1 MIGYIARRFLL
12 AVSMVWAV
20 SFGAFVLFGLSFD
33 PTWGYNLCLTSQCK
47 IQRAAIVAAYH
58 LHAPILYRYWLWLT
72 GVFQHGFGTAPSTAS
87 VTAASVHPGPPIG
100 SALWPAARV
109 TAELLGSALVLTAV
123 LSVVVGVLAARFS
136 GSPLDWLL
144 RLLTY
149 VLWSMPAFLVGALLV
164 RGLGGVHWFNFGHVD
179 GGFGGWLRWMSLPA
193 LTLSLALVG
202 LQARYIRSGMIDELG
217 RPYAVVARA
226 KGLRERRVLLRHALP
241 NSLPPVISLLALEL
255 SAVVGAALAIE
266 YVYRMPGLAAYFF
279 GSMNASDPFVLTA
292 ILVVI
297 ATVVAT
303 ASFLADVAI
312 GWLDPRVRIAAPR

>member
-1 MIGYIARRFLL
+1 VIGYLLRRFLL

-20 SFGAFVLFGLSFD
+20 SFGAFVIFGLAFD
-33 PTWGYNLCLTSQCK
+33 PTWQYNLCLPGCGE
-47 IQRAAIVAAYH
+47 QRAKIIAAYH

-72 GVFQHGFGTAPSTAS
+72 GLFVHGFGTAPSSAS
-87 VTAASVHPGPPIG
+87 AGNLGVSIGP
-100 SALWPAARV
+100 ALWPAARI
-109 TAELLGSALVLTAV
+109 TAELLASALVLTTL
-123 LSVVVGVLAARFS
+123 LSVFVGVLAAWLS
-136 GSPLDWLL
+136 GSALDWTL

-149 VLWSMPAFLVGALLV
+149 VLWSMPAFLVGALLL

-179 GGFGGWLRWMSLPA
+179 GGIGGWLRWMFLPA

-202 LQARYIRSGMIDELG
+202 LHSRYIRSGMITELG
-217 RPYAVVARA
+217 QPYAVVARA

-241 NSLPPVISLLALEL
+241 NTLAPVISLLALEL

-266 YVYRMPGLAAYFF
+266 YVYDMPGLARYFF
-279 GSMNASDPFVLTA
+279 GSLNAADPFVLTA

-303 ASFLADVAI
+303 ANFLADIAI

>member
-1 MIGYIARRFLL
+1 MIGYLARRFLL

-20 SFGAFVLFGLSFD
+20 SFGAFVAFGLSFD
-33 PTWGYNLCLTSQCK
+33 PTWQYNLCLPGCSAA
-47 IQRAAIVAAYH
+47 RASIVAAYH

-72 GVFQHGFGTAPSTAS
+72 GLFLHGFGTAPSTAS
-87 VTAASVHPGPPIG
+87 AGNPGVPIG

-109 TAELLGSALVLTAV
+109 TAELLASALVLTAV

-179 GGFGGWLRWMSLPA
+179 GGFGGWLRWMFLPA

-202 LQARYIRSGMIDELG
+202 LHSRYIRSGMIVELG
-217 RPYAVVARA
+217 QPYAVAARA

-241 NSLPPVISLLALEL
+241 NSLAPVISLLALEL

-266 YVYRMPGLAAYFF
+266 YVYQMPGLASYFF
-279 GSMNASDPFVLTA
+279 GSLNAADPFVLTA